1 MYLLKSDLPP
11 TVLVYL
17 NELNLKSQ
25 SPAWLLVS
33 DDGRLTQWGGH
44 LAYYGITGLQHDAP
58 AAEQLRFLAGML
70 PLDTEAVE
78 LPCVETDSGIYA
90 DIHLW
95 TAFGV
100 TWVLLI
106 DTTTHA
112 LEYRRMQQRGNELS
126 LLNQRQAQTLTHEFV
141 NELFSG
147 LEVVAFESA
156 ADGSL
161 HLASEVPE
169 WFARVCPEQ
178 VGAPTRASL
187 SERFPFLANFLID
200 AEAFWQAQSSGR
212 LKSGLWIDTDA
223 TGSECQLEASAICL
237 RQTRLLLIE
246 AAGQAD
252 QELQI
257 ILQKAR
263 ETILSYHRLA
273 RTEAELRRA
282 QQRNAALL
290 DALPDV
296 MILTDHKGRIVDYK
310 AHPDDGHDSSGELTG
325 RNIADLLAPDVAR
338 LASQQMQL
346 ARQSGEIQV
355 YEYQARRND
364 QPAAFEARV
373 VSCGTD
379 ELLSIIRDV
388 TERKHAEEAELVQRS
403 ELYFR
408 TLIENS
414 SDIIVVVNP
423 DTTIRYETPSM
434 QRILGYAPA
443 DRLGHSAL
451 ELIHPDDQ
459 PRAAEYFGRL
469 LEYRSPDPSAN
480 VVEIEVRLR
489 HQNGEWRWVGG
500 IGKNLLDVP
509 QIAALV
515 LTFHDITEQK
525 RAAAEQARLQ
535 ASLHRTETL
544 AAMGSLVAGVAHEV
558 RNPLFSISATLDAF
572 EVRFSQQPDY
582 QQYVSVLRNEADR
595 LNKLMQDLLHYGK
608 PLQLELQ
615 PTALSQIISQA
626 MQACQPLAQQAGV
639 TMAGPTGPDFT
650 VLADRERLPQVFQNL
665 IDNAIRHSPAQ
676 GQVTITTHR
685 DNRDEQDWIV
695 CEVRDRGP
703 GFPPELAQKVFE
715 PFFSRRRG
723 GTGLGLSI
731 VQRIV
736 EEHCG
741 EVSIANH
748 PEGGALITVRLPLDR
763 AATAPTPDH
772 GSP

>member
-25 SPAWLLVS
+25 SPAWMMVADDGLLV
-33 DDGRLTQWGGH
+33 QWGGH
-44 LAYYGITGLQHDAP
+44 LTYYGISGLQHGAP

-70 PLDTEAVE
+70 PVDTEAVE

-90 DIHLW
+90 DIHIW

-147 LEVVAFESA
+147 LEVVALESA

-178 VGAPTRASL
+178 VSEISRASL

-212 LKSGLWIDTDA
+212 LKSGIWIDTDA
-223 TGSECQLEASAICL
+223 AGSECQLEASAICL

-246 AAGQAD
+246 AAGLAD
-252 QELQI
+252 QEMQI

-273 RTEAELRRA
+273 KTEAALRRS

-310 AHPDDGHDSSGELTG
+310 ARPDGGSADDLTG
-325 RNIADLLAPDVAR
+325 HHIADLLAPDVAS
-338 LASQQMQL
+338 LASQHMQL

-364 QPAAFEARV
+364 LPAAFEARV
-373 VSCGTD
+373 VRCGAD

-414 SDIIVVVNP
+414 SDIIVVVNS

-434 QRILGYAPA
+434 KRILGYDPTE
-443 DRLGHSAL
+443 RIGHSAL
-451 ELIHPDDQ
+451 EFIHPDDQ

-469 LEYRSPDPSAN
+469 LEQRSPDLAAN

-489 HQNGEWRWVGG
+489 HRNGEWRWVGG

-572 EVRFSQQPDY
+572 EVRFSQQQDY
-582 QQYVSVLRNEADR
+582 QQYVSVLRGEVDR
-595 LNKLMQDLLHYGK
+595 LSKLMQDLLQYGK

-615 PTALSQIISQA
+615 QAALGQIIGQA
-626 MQACQPLAQQAGV
+626 IQACQPLAQQAGV
-639 TMAGPTGPDFT
+639 TITSPTGPEFT
-650 VLADRERLPQVFQNL
+650 VMADRERLQQVFQNL
-665 IDNAIRHSPAQ
+665 IDNAVRHSPAQ
-676 GQVTITTHR
+676 GTVTITTHS
-685 DNRDEQDWIV
+685 DSQDEQNWLV
-695 CEVRDRGP
+695 CRVRDHGP
-703 GFPPELAQKVFE
+703 GFPPEFAQKVFE

-731 VQRIV
+731 VQRII
-736 EEHCG
+736 EEHGG

-748 PEGGALITVRLPLDR
+748 PEGGALITVRLPLEM
-763 AATAPTPDH
+763 AATAPASGD
-772 GSP
+772 